1 MKYYLDTCIWI
12 DYLENRYD
20 KFKPLGDWA
29 LELIN
34 KIIRDNSSFIFSDHV
49 IKELENKYS
58 KNELKKFLEFIP
70 KQLIINTK
78 TTKNQAK
85 EAYTLK
91 IKFNIPFGDALHTI
105 LARDNQA
112 KLVTRDKHFIELKNI
127 VEIKKPEELI

>member
-85 EAYTLK
+85 EAYNLK